1 MDQEMAQSRQPVDNI
16 KGPNDAFLLF
26 NSDMRRAI
34 NYAAMDAVQ
43 QMGETPVID
52 PDQSSQYNPGGG
64 QIDVAEFNR
73 NWAKGM
79 IMYHLNNYIGS
90 NYMYNRY
97 DYHGYAVNVEPLQDW
112 EGIYFTP
119 IYMGLD
125 RKLELPPLTPDLLT
139 PKETHEVYW
148 EVNVPMNISIVN
160 IATGE
165 IVENKSIRLE
175 TLNLARYPLLE
186 SLTTE
191 YETRL
196 NGSNALMTETTA
208 FAMGYTWARGFH
220 QYYKPG
226 GPKNIVDNEHLG
238 LIVNGGLLLDQGF
251 VFNSVDPESII
262 EYGMETKRV
271 LEGKK
276 DMDMAEFLS
285 SAKLVNGSYI
295 VDPNANAA
303 NSTGD
308 PDNATKAMELA
319 AHFDYNATPITDLL
333 NNDSIPEGSATRQL
347 INKIIPQVYKAKLAT
362 GVARQKNED
371 IGAHDGYESSHKID
385 GWGEPDSMKQL
396 EVLPRD
402 TNMPGNLYG
411 EVWELTWTRE
421 HVWRHYYIVEYDCEK
436 TRKILY
442 TDSEGNS
449 ATRTETYWGTCT
461 RTEYNEM
468 TAIDTRVDRVAVT
481 LKAKENS
488 KTSIRLDYADT
499 SLSTVNDVVKA
510 FTSRDVVYASVHIDS
525 GLEEAY
531 TSYKSGIFD
540 PNLMANIKNKN
551 LDSDNCDPRT
561 FDVVPPVGLKGEAQ
575 DAVDEINWEIRKDIH
590 LDPDIN
596 YMNYPN
602 PADAMRATA
611 IDLTAKI
618 KANQSRYVDKDRYYS
633 GGKYSSCSAKIISQV
648 REWYVD
654 EVLYQVNE
662 QYGDA
667 ADKIDTEI
675 DSSFGESADGVRDAN
690 NAGANLLKSVMC
702 FPIGFT
708 MKAEHVRPDG
718 SHFDKD
724 ELAYWDENVTLGVN
738 MAPNYL
744 RHDKFYDPEQNIWID
759 ALKMGQ
765 KYIADPAK
773 NPSSETFI
781 PLSLQNVNVFAGVGL
796 NTVPLI
802 NGGQQVLPPSPS
814 TAWVATTNIWKIRV
828 KGRLHQFH
836 LYDFDNEC
844 HPHPIFGH
852 EAQIY
857 SRKHDI
863 DIRDPAT
870 GSVVGDNDPIEFEF
884 TTGTFIFVPPG
895 LKGVGDRREG
905 EIIEN
910 SIGAINEGW

>member
-1 MDQEMAQSRQPVDNI
+1 MCESDSGRVPLTIIGILFLLISTAISIHITQMDQRMAQSRQPVDNI

-125 RKLELPPLTPDLLT
+125 RKLELPLLTPDLLT
-139 PKETHEVYW
+139 PEETHIVYW

-238 LIVNGGLLLDQGF
+238 LTVNGGLLLDQGF

-295 VDPNANAA
+295 VDPNADAA

-319 AHFDYNATPITDLL
+319 THFDFNATPITDLL
-333 NNDSIPEGSATRQL
+333 NNDSLPGGSSTRQQ
-347 INKIIPQVYKAKLAT
+347 INKIIPQVYNAKLAT
-362 GVARQKNED
+362 GVARHTDVD
-371 IGAHDGYESSHKID
+371 IGDHKGYNSNHKTY

-396 EVLPRD
+396 EVLPMD
-402 TNMPGNLYG
+402 TYVPGNLYG
-411 EVWELTWTRE
+411 EVWEVTWTRK
-421 HVWRHYYIVEYDCEK
+421 HVWRHYYKVEYECMK
-436 TRKILY
+436 SGPLGPY
-442 TDSEGNS
+442 L
-449 ATRTETYWGTCT
+449 GTCT
-461 RTEYNEM
+461 RTEYNEI
-468 TAIDTRVDRVAVT
+468 TAIDTRVDKVAVT

-488 KTSIRLDYADT
+488 KTSISLDYNGST
-499 SLSTVNDVVKA
+499 LSTRNDVVKA
-510 FTSRDVVYASVHIDS
+510 FTSKDVTYTSAHTDP

-531 TSYKSGIFD
+531 DSYKSNIFD
-540 PNLMANIKNKN
+540 PNLMANIKNKD
-551 LDSDNCDPRT
+551 LDSDNCDSRT
-561 FDVVPPVGLKGEAQ
+561 FDVVPPVWLKGEAQ
-575 DAVDEINWEIRKDIH
+575 NAVDEINRQIRSDVH
-590 LDPDIN
+590 LSPDIN
-596 YMNYPN
+596 YLEYPN

-618 KANQSRYVDKDRYYS
+618 KANQSRYVDKDMYCS
-633 GGKYSSCSAKIISQV
+633 GGEYSSCSAKTISLV

-718 SHFDKD
+718 SHFGKD
-724 ELAYWDENVTLGVN
+724 ELAYWEENVTLLVD
-738 MAPNYL
+738 MVPDYL
-744 RHDKFYDPEQNIWID
+744 FAENDNDDKE
-759 ALKMGQ
+759 
-765 KYIADPAK
+765 
-773 NPSSETFI
+773 
-781 PLSLQNVNVFAGVGL
+781 
-796 NTVPLI
+796 LI
-802 NGGQQVLPPSPS
+802 NLGVRNICLMGPKGVPVLPPPNYVVHFNS
-814 TAWVATTNIWKIRV
+814 WMINVE
-828 KGRLHQFH
+828 GRIDEFTLF
-836 LYDFDNEC
+836 DVDNEC

-852 EAQIY
+852 EAQVY
-857 SRKHDI
+857 RRKDEAI
-863 DIRDPAT
+863 LDYT
-870 GSVVGDNDPIEFEF
+870 DNLTRIGRNFPIEFKF
-884 TTGTFIFVPPG
+884 TTGTFIVVPPG
-895 LKGVGDRREG
+895 PKGVGDRSGGMDESSEEFNNILRK
-905 EIIEN
+905 
-910 SIGAINEGW
+910 